1 MRGEGGGSG
10 VHSNPDPGDR
20 IAGPGSP
27 FRTRTTRGTVDRSP
41 DNAPGKRRSIRIV
54 AIGDVHMR
62 VDTPPALGDEI
73 RSAAQDAD
81 LVLLTGDLTDNGRL
95 PEVEAV
101 AELTARLD
109 VPTFAV
115 LGNHDRR
122 SVRRREFRRG
132 LALGG
137 IELLDGDGT
146 LLTLGDVRVGLVGVG
161 GYGGGFWPD
170 EAPDLISTRFSQ
182 AVAVRARREAARL
195 EQALDALVQQSPDLT
210 IVTMHYAPTTTT
222 LGAEPMVKH
231 WMLGN
236 SILGRVVDRH
246 AVSLVVHGHAH
257 LGNYRGTTPGGTPVR
272 NVALPVIGHP
282 AVIELVPGGAVR
294 DLGVPGSIVD
304 AEPLPEAR

>member
-1 MRGEGGGSG
+1 M
-10 VHSNPDPGDR
+10 
-20 IAGPGSP
+20 
-27 FRTRTTRGTVDRSP
+27 DRSP
-41 DNAPGKRRSIRIV
+41 DIGSGQGRGIRIV
-54 AIGDVHMR
+54 ATGDVHMR
-62 VDTPPALGDEI
+62 IDTPPVLGDEF
-73 RSAAQDAD
+73 RAAARDAD

-101 AELTARLD
+101 AELTAGLD

-122 SVRRREFRRG
+122 SVRRREFRRT
-132 LALGG
+132 LAHGG

-146 LLTLGDVRVGLVGVG
+146 VLVMGGVRVGLVGVG

-195 EQALDALVQQSPDLT
+195 EDALDALAKQRPDLT

-222 LGAEPMVKH
+222 LGNEPMMKH

-282 AVIELVPGGAVR
+282 AVIEIATGAAVR
-294 DLGVPGSIVD
+294 DLGVPGSLVD
-304 AEPLPEAR
+304 DARLPEAR